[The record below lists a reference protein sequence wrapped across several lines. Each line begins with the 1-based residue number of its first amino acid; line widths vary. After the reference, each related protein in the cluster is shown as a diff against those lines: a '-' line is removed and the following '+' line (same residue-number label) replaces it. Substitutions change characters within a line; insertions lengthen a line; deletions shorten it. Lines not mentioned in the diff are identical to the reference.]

1 MEDINKISIS
11 PNDDKRVKS
20 FDSIETYAYGAS
32 KVIISKK
39 EEIRCSNSVKRYKMI
54 NFDDV
59 TNENMKKK
67 KKMQI
72 GLKFMTIH
80 IEI

>member
-1 MEDINKISIS
+1 MQS
-11 PNDDKRVKS
+11 V
-20 FDSIETYAYGAS
+20 DSIETYAYGAS
-32 KVIISKK
+32 KVIVSKK
-39 EEIRCSNSVKRYKMI
+39 EEIRCSNSIKRYKMI

-59 TNENMKKK
+59 TNENIK

-80 IEI
+80 TEI